1 MKREKLIFDLF
12 YDISELIGLYKR
24 MKKEGENMGK
34 IIISRKNDKE
44 INLTDLFGCILLGL
58 MAGFFCIPFGAVLSG
73 VMQNILGDYSDEVR
87 YKYFFLPIILFIIIA
102 EVFLSAM
109 KIWDNIYREGIL
121 HIEKD

>member
-73 VMQNILGDYSDEVR
+73 VMQNILGDYSDEV
-87 YKYFFLPIILFIIIA
+87 
-102 EVFLSAM
+102 
-109 KIWDNIYREGIL
+109 
-121 HIEKD
+121 